1 MSDIR
6 RTLKDE
12 TEAARALLA
21 NIHDVVGDDDEAIL
35 GTVEGETNLI
45 EVIALAV
52 DRLAELKS
60 HDEALSHLVKSYNE
74 RRDRL
79 QNQGELLRAA
89 ISVALEAAG
98 LKRLELP
105 QATLT
110 IKATPP
116 SAVITDEAA
125 LPSKFWKPSDP
136 KLDKRAVLAA
146 LKDGETVPGATLSNG
161 GTTLQVRS

>member
-45 EVIALAV
+45 EVITRAV
-52 DRLAELKS
+52 ERLDELES
-60 HDEALSHLVKSYNE
+60 HDEALAGLVKSYNA

-146 LKDGETVPGATLSNG
+146 LKEGETVPGATLSNG